1 MNILYFNRMLWE
13 EENKIKIILVGDAG
27 VGKTNVRERFCQNK
41 FEPFS
46 IKTIGVQVSTR
57 RFIAPFQ

>member
-1 MNILYFNRMLWE
+1 MLWE